1 MTLDTNDP
9 GTEIDD
15 DDTDLVVEEDPAGV
29 HVVSLAGHVQGS
41 QTVLGLGGDGR
52 PALQHRVHYILVTR
66 PAIIIVIFSV
76 IITKAK
82 ICKDSTITEKAPKT
96 LC

>member
-1 MTLDTNDP
+1 M
-9 GTEIDD
+9 
-15 DDTDLVVEEDPAGV
+15 VEEDPAGV
-29 HVVSLAGHVQGS
+29 HVIALARHVQRR

-52 PALQHRVHYILVTR
+52 PALQHRIHYILVTR

-82 ICKDSTITEKAPKT
+82 IRKDYTITEKAPKT